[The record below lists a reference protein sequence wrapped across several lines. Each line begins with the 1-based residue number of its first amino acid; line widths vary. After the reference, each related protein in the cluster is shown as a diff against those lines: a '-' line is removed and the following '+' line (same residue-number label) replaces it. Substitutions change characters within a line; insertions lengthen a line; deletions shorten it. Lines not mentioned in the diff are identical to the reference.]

1 MSIEDV
7 NYLKENSIKQSY
19 TFLIDSKDR
28 DRKRYPEPNN
38 YAVDFETPFK
48 NIIGFEIIDASIPRT
63 MYNVDYENNIIFY
76 FVGKSS
82 IETLIADG
90 IYDNNT
96 SYLKHSKLTN
106 NNVIENQSLLIA
118 NDEYAT
124 LSNSINIYNIYNNE
138 ENIGGDTVGISFSF
152 DIKASATYDSLKDN
166 SYTILHFGY
175 DHLKNIKNDLSFPII
190 IKLIKKNNILNFFDI
205 VFKIGSSISENIS
218 TLIIPNQELTEF
230 KNICWTISNSI
241 DENWNIYVN
250 NVKIITYTSLY
261 TINKVFYT
269 GKYIGKSFTSQFG
282 EWRLSSKLY
291 VKNFKIFNKELSQT
305 DVNLSN
311 INENNKINL
320 LPIWFKMDKL
330 LENTN
335 NIIDNDGYNKMIN
348 YKDIFNKIIIS
359 PGDYTLK
366 NFFRK
371 YEELYNTEIWFGQ
384 HSDPSDLTNL
394 INIYSKNPFVL
405 DMKRSTISEN
415 LGFDLNNSI
424 NTRERYIYKNIYKN
438 NNNMSKIFHS
448 IKNEETNDHVITSP
462 GIVYFIG
469 NKYIIMKC
477 PEIEEHLYRSLSF
490 SNISLGLA
498 KFRVDN
504 IGINNEKLSITKIP
518 FREFHPIGK
527 LSRITLRFETNIGT
541 LYDFKGVNHNIVIAI
556 YYYEPTQKN
565 FPTGSI
571 LNPEYKMN
579 YIDYQY
585 KQEEIEGDS
594 DEEEEGGEDF
604 SRDNIDNY
612 IITENEY
619 NDNGIKLQ
627 EYNKFFIDNDE
638 I

>member
-1 MSIEDV
+1 MSVEDV
-7 NYLKENSIKQSY
+7 NFLKENSIKQSY
-19 TFLIDSKDR
+19 TFLVDSKNR
-28 DRKRYPEPNN
+28 DRKQHPSPNN
-38 YAVDFETPFK
+38 YVVDFETPFK

-63 MYNVDYENNIIFY
+63 MYNVDYENNTIYY

-82 IETLIADG
+82 METLIHDG
-90 IYDNNT
+90 INDNNT
-96 SYLKHSKLTN
+96 SYLVHSKIN
-106 NNVIENQSLLIA
+106 NTDVIENNSLLIA
-118 NDEYAT
+118 DDEYAT

-138 ENIGGDTVGISFSF
+138 ENIGGSKVGISFSF
-152 DIKASATYDSLKDN
+152 DVKASAIYNSLTDN

-175 DHLKNIKNDLSFPII
+175 DHLKNIKNNLTFPII
-190 IKLIKKNNILNFFDI
+190 IKLIKKNSIFQYFDI
-205 VFKIGSSISENIS
+205 VFKIGSSIDNSIS
-218 TLIIPNQELTEF
+218 TLIILNQNLSNF
-230 KNICWTISNSI
+230 VNICWTISNSTN
-241 DENWNIYVN
+241 ENWNIYIN
-250 NVKIITYTSLY
+250 NVKVKTYTSLY

-269 GKYIGKSFTSQFG
+269 GKYIGKSFTNEIG
-282 EWRLSSKLY
+282 EWSGSNKLY
-291 VKNFKIFNKELSQT
+291 IKNLKIYNKELSQI
-305 DVNLSN
+305 DVNLSM
-311 INENNKINL
+311 INGLYKIDF

-330 LENTN
+330 LVGYN
-335 NIIDNDGYNKMIN
+335 NIIDNDGNNKMIN

-359 PGDYTLK
+359 PGDYTIRNFLK
-366 NFFRK
+366 K
-371 YEELYNTEIWFGQ
+371 YDEIYNTEIWFGAY
-384 HSDPSDLTNL
+384 SDPSDLTNL
-394 INIYSKNPFVL
+394 LNIYSKNPFIL

-415 LGFDLNNSI
+415 IGFDLNNST
-424 NTRERYIYKNIYKN
+424 NTMNRYLYKNIYEN
-438 NNNMSKIFHS
+438 NENMRKIFHS
-448 IKNEETNDHVITSP
+448 KKNEDTNDYFITSP

-477 PEIEEHLYRSLSF
+477 PEIEEHLYRSLSY

-565 FPTGSI
+565 FPKGSI

-594 DEEEEGGEDF
+594 DEEEGDEDF

-612 IITENEY
+612 IVTENEY
-619 NDNGIKLQ
+619 NDESIKLQ
-627 EYNKFFIDNDE
+627 EYNNLFTINE
-638 I
+638 

>member
-28 DRKRYPEPNN
+28 DRKQYPSPNN
-38 YAVDFETPFK
+38 YVIDFITPFK
-48 NIIGFEIIDASIPRT
+48 NIIGFEVIDASIPRT
-63 MYNVDYENNIIFY
+63 MYNVDYENNIIYY

-82 IETLIADG
+82 SETLIADG

-96 SYLKHSKLTN
+96 SYLIHSKLN
-106 NNVIENQSLLIA
+106 NANNVIENNSLLIGG
-118 NDEYAT
+118 DEYAT
-124 LSNSINIYNIYNNE
+124 LSNSINIFNIYNNE
-138 ENIGGDTVGISFSF
+138 ENIGGDKIGISFSF
-152 DIKASATYDSLKDN
+152 DIKASATYNSSTDN
-166 SYTILHFGY
+166 SYTILHFDY
-175 DHLKNIKNDLSFPII
+175 DHVNNIKETLTFPII
-190 IKLIKKNNILNFFDI
+190 IKLIKKNSIDNVFDI
-205 VFKIGSSISENIS
+205 VFKIGNSIEENIS
-218 TLIIPNQELTEF
+218 TLTISNQDLTDF

-241 DENWNIYVN
+241 DENWNIYIN

-261 TINKVFYT
+261 HINKVFYT
-269 GKYIGKSFTSQFG
+269 GKYIGKSFNSQIG
-282 EWRLSSKLY
+282 EWRFSNKLNI
-291 VKNFKIFNKELSQT
+291 KNLKIYNKEISQT
-305 DVNLSN
+305 ELNLST
-311 INENNKINL
+311 INGNNKIDF
-320 LPIWFKMDKL
+320 LPIWFKMDKI
-330 LENTN
+330 LEKTT
-335 NIIDNDGYNKMIN
+335 NIIDNDGNNKMIN
-348 YKDIFNKIIIS
+348 YKDIFNKIVIS

-366 NFFRK
+366 NFLRK
-371 YEELYNTEIWFGQ
+371 YDELYNTEIWFGN
-384 HSDPSDLTNL
+384 HSEPSELTNL
-394 INIYSKNPFVL
+394 INIHSKNPFIL

-424 NTRERYIYKNIYKN
+424 NTQDKYIYKQIYEN
-438 NNNMSKIFHS
+438 NENMSKIFHS
-448 IKNEETNDHVITSP
+448 KKNEETGNHVIISP

-504 IGINNEKLSITKIP
+504 VGINNEKLSITKIP
-518 FREFHPIGK
+518 VREFHPIGK

-565 FPTGSI
+565 FPKGSI

-594 DEEEEGGEDF
+594 DEEEGEEDF

-612 IITENEY
+612 IITENKY
-619 NDNGIKLQ
+619 NENGIKLQ
-627 EYNKFFIDNDE
+627 EYNNFFIDNDE